1 MQEQLAEIEAIA
13 SQSEAATL
21 DNTLIPLERSGQT
34 LKRVS
39 ALKTRPLKP
48 PQRLTK
54 GLPAWRH
61 LLLPMQN
68 ARQRTYRLLLMLKV
82 VILNWPHGTG
92 IFMPKKYVNSAMISM
107 PHNCAPTLR

>member
-1 MQEQLAEIEAIA
+1 MPAFERGMQEQLAEIEAIA

-39 ALKTRPLKP
+39 ALKIRPLKP
-48 PQRLTK
+48 PQPLTK
-54 GLPAWRH
+54 GSPAWRH

-68 ARQRTYRLLLMLKV
+68 ARQRTNRLLVMLKV

-92 IFMPKKYVNSAMISM
+92 IFMTKK
-107 PHNCAPTLR
+107 